1 MSTSISLLAIFAPSC
16 WSPPK
21 GPDLSIVISKREF
34 EASLQRRSIS
44 VSATM
49 RPVVPVHIRRCDKSF
64 SQFQATHSAR
74 SCFMAS
80 CATSDIVNLFS
91 ILFIILIFLFFHDAK
106 IVLDCFVVI
115 TVVLIFGYKKGLHN
129 SLLYNPML

>member
-1 MSTSISLLAIFAPSC
+1 MAVGTLYSVAKRSSAFTSTSCGCADIGSQKNMSTSISLLAIFAPSC

-21 GPDLSIVISKREF
+21 GPDLSIVISNREF

-49 RPVVPVHIRRCDKSF
+49 RPVVPVHIRRCDNSF
-64 SQFQATHSAR
+64 SQFHATHSAR

-80 CATSDIVNLFS
+80 CATSAIVNLFS
-91 ILFIILIFLFFHDAK
+91 IVSFSKSFLLITMQK
-106 IVLDCFVVI
+106 
-115 TVVLIFGYKKGLHN
+115 
-129 SLLYNPML
+129 